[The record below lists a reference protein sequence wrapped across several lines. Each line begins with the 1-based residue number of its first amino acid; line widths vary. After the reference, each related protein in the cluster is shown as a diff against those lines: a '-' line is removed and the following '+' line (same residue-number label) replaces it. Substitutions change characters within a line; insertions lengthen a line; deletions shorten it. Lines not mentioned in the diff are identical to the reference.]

1 MWMDRCELER
11 ADRSSNCG
19 YTRYLKNG
27 KSQITIMRRRERK
40 REGSEYFEKY
50 SHGIVVNAGPVKG
63 QIRR

>member
-1 MWMDRCELER
+1 MDANWR
-11 ADRSSNCG
+11 ADKSSDRG

-27 KSQITIMRRRERK
+27 KSQITIMRRE